1 MIFGSER
8 HPKGP
13 KWSKATR
20 IVKDLTT
27 ATLEFK
33 APLPTP
39 PFTDRN
45 WAEEGDHFS
54 TLDFNNVNPKDLE
67 EDEQKTSVIIYSN
80 SWEYRG
86 LPILEGYCGDI
97 RFFVRIN
104 KVKNLPVNTNLF
116 ASESLANAILQ
127 EHKVT
132 FLSKTHEARFDDPYD
147 LTELKWPNYLSP
159 INSQWVVKDNNQWL
173 YCEGQPLVNGKNIVT
188 YYSALTHD
196 TYLSFRFLITRS
208 AMNAGNA
215 YRIEQRIPLT
225 NFLTLVHNIMDSVKI
240 RFSDNSREEEL
251 SQKNAAHD
259 ADMPVIEASPEY
271 IELAK
276 HVLYMWSARQYTDT
290 KKPKKKDHRAA
301 KNDVADFI
309 DAKVTPRPL
318 PNSLPRGEVLYRY
331 FDMHKTNDKNV
342 AEATATLTKI
352 TTQLA
357 EKQ

>member
-33 APLPTP
+33 APLPSP
-39 PFTDRN
+39 PFADN
-45 WAEEGDHFS
+45 SWAEEGDHFS
-54 TLDFNNVNPKDLE
+54 TLDFNNVDPKDLE
-67 EDEQKTSVIIYSN
+67 EDEHKTSVIIYSN

-86 LPILEGYCGDI
+86 LPVLQGYCGDI
-97 RFFVRIN
+97 GFFVTLSRLKNHPIN
-104 KVKNLPVNTNLF
+104 SSLLTPET
-116 ASESLANAILQ
+116 LANAVLK
-127 EHKVT
+127 EHDVS
-132 FLSKTHEARFDDPYD
+132 FLSRTGEAIFDDPYD
-147 LTELKWPNYLSP
+147 LTELKWPVYLGP
-159 INSQWVVKDNNQWL
+159 INSQWLKKDNIQWL
-173 YCEGQPLVNGKNIVT
+173 YCESQPLFHDQYIVT
-188 YYSALTHD
+188 YYAALSHD
-196 TYLSFRFLITRS
+196 AYVSFQFLITRS

-240 RFSDNSREEEL
+240 RFSDNSHEEEL
-251 SQKNAAHD
+251 NQKNAAHD
-259 ADMPVIEASPEY
+259 VDMPVIEASSEY

-290 KKPKKKDHRAA
+290 KNPNKKDHRAA
-301 KNDVADFI
+301 KEDVADFI

-331 FDMHKTNDKNV
+331 FDMHSAGDKNV
-342 AEATATLTKI
+342 TPTTAQLT
-352 TTQLA
+352 

>member
-13 KWSKATR
+13 KWSKATH
-20 IVKDLTT
+20 IVKDLNT

-39 PFTDRN
+39 PFTDRT

-54 TLDFNNVNPKDLE
+54 TLDFNNVDPKDLE
-67 EDEQKTSVIIYSN
+67 EDEHKTSVIIYSS

-97 RFFVRIN
+97 LFFVTLSRLKNPPIN
-104 KVKNLPVNTNLF
+104 SSLHSPE
-116 ASESLANAILQ
+116 ALANAVLK
-127 EHKVT
+127 EHDVSC
-132 FLSKTHEARFDDPYD
+132 LSRTHEARFDDPYD
-147 LTELKWPNYLSP
+147 LTELQWPTYLSP
-159 INSQWVVKDNNQWL
+159 INSQWLKKDNIQWL
-173 YCEGQPLVNGKNIVT
+173 YCESQPLVKDKNIVT
-188 YYSALTHD
+188 YYTPLSHD
-196 TYLSFRFLITRS
+196 TYLSFQFLITRS

-240 RFSDNSREEEL
+240 NFSSNSEKSEENQEREV
-251 SQKNAAHD
+251 NAS
-259 ADMPVIEASPEY
+259 DMPIIEASPEY

-290 KKPKKKDHRAA
+290 KDPKKKDHRASEDEIS
-301 KNDVADFI
+301 NFI
-309 DAKVTPRPL
+309 DSKVKFRSL
-318 PNSLPRGEVLYRY
+318 PNSLPRGKVIYRHFGVYENGEKEVTPAI
-331 FDMHKTNDKNV
+331 KT
-342 AEATATLTKI
+342 I
-352 TTQLA
+352 
-357 EKQ
+357 

>member
-13 KWSKATR
+13 KWSKATH

-39 PFTDRN
+39 PFTDRT

-54 TLDFNNVNPKDLE
+54 TLDFNNVDPKDLE
-67 EDEQKTSVIIYSN
+67 EDEHKTSVIIYSN

-86 LPILEGYCGDI
+86 IPVLQGYCGNI

-116 ASESLANAILQ
+116 APESLANAVLA
-127 EHKVT
+127 EHEVT
-132 FLSKTHEARFDDPYD
+132 FLSKTHEALFDDPYD
-147 LTELKWPNYLSP
+147 ITELKWPNYLSP
-159 INSQWVVKDNNQWL
+159 INSQWLTKDKIQWL

-188 YYSALTHD
+188 YYIAISND

-208 AMNAGNA
+208 AMNAGNP
-215 YRIEQRIPLT
+215 YRMEQRIPLT

-240 RFSDNSREEEL
+240 RFSTNDNEEEL
-251 SQKNAAHD
+251 NQKNAAHN
-259 ADMPVIEASPEY
+259 ADMPVVEASPEY

-276 HVLYMWSARQYTDT
+276 HVLYMWSDREYTDT
-290 KKPKKKDHRAA
+290 KDPKKKDHRAA
-301 KNDVADFI
+301 KEEISNFI
-309 DAKVTPRPL
+309 DSKVKFRPL
-318 PNSLPRGEVLYRY
+318 QNSLPRGKVIHRHFGVYENGEKEV
-331 FDMHKTNDKNV
+331 KPAIKISNDS
-342 AEATATLTKI
+342 L
-352 TTQLA
+352 
-357 EKQ
+357 